1 MYYCKL
7 AIRIF
12 SRDDSWLRQLQQI
25 EPPENFEYDPA
36 VFAEFDAGEARKG
49 DLIVLDTKL
58 PYDLCRIRT
67 YCKKSAVLIFCGEIP
82 ETAGLSTDELN
93 ACSDV
98 WSKPLSPNLVE
109 FRLKQVLSQIKLRK
123 EHFLTQC
130 YLNTTIDSIPDLVWY
145 KDTRGAHLKV
155 NNAFCNAVGKT
166 KKDIQGRGHYYI
178 WDIEPEDYAV
188 GEYICLESEEVVL
201 QSRETCVFDEKVKS
215 RLGMRQFKT
224 YKSPLFDE
232 DGELMGTVGIA
243 HDVTDLGNMMVELKI
258 ILRSMPFAIMVYDHK
273 GVVTD
278 INRRFEEYFQ
288 IEPEEIIGKDFNEWR
303 KAIIKNPKTNDS
315 GKLEIRLAN
324 SGIERIVEIS
334 EEPIVDVFDSFIG
347 KLFVCR
353 DVTKERSFEQRIL
366 LSANTDAL
374 TGLYNRRFFYEKI
387 EENRWKPQ
395 ISLLYV
401 DMDNF
406 KLINDRFGHQVGD
419 DALKIVSDNLKT
431 CCPEDMICR
440 IGGDEF
446 LIAVLG
452 KCSETGLE
460 EKAAWILRRLQ
471 KVFDGTDAMGELS
484 ASIGIAYTLDQS
496 LPIDQLIKQSDIAL
510 LSAKRSGKARYCL
523 YSDMLKDV
531 IDRRGR

>member
-12 SRDDSWLRQLQQI
+12 SRDDVWLQQLQQI
-25 EPPENFEYDPA
+25 EPPENFECDSLL
-36 VFAEFDAGEARKG
+36 FNKFDAEEAKKG
-49 DLIVLDTKL
+49 DLVILDIRL
-58 PYDLCRIRT
+58 PCDLCRIRAL
-67 YCKKSAVLIFCGEIP
+67 CKENAVLIFCGETH
-82 ETAGLSTDELN
+82 ETARLSTDELE

-98 WSKPLSPNLVE
+98 WNKPLSTAMAG
-109 FRLKQVLSQIKLRK
+109 FHLKQILSQIKLRK
-123 EHFLTQC
+123 DHFLTRC
-130 YLNTTIDSIPDLVWY
+130 YLDTTIDSIPDLVWY
-145 KDTRGAHLKV
+145 KDVRGAHLKV
-155 NNAFCNAVGKT
+155 NNAFCNAVGKM
-166 KKDIQGRGHYYI
+166 KNDIQGRGHYYI
-178 WDIEPEDYAV
+178 WDIEPEDYAT

-201 QSRETCVFDEKVKS
+201 QARKTCVFDEKVKS

-232 DGELMGTVGIA
+232 DGELIGTVGIA

-258 ILRSMPFAIMVYDHK
+258 ILRSMPFAIMVYDHN

-278 INRRFEEYFQ
+278 INRKFEEYFQ
-288 IEPEEIIGKDFNEWR
+288 IESQEIIGKDFNEWK
-303 KAIIKNPKTNDS
+303 KAVIKEPKTNDS
-315 GKLEIRLAN
+315 GKLEIGLDN
-324 SGIERIVEIS
+324 NGTERIVEIS

-419 DALKIVSDNLKT
+419 DALKMVSDTLKA

-452 KCSETGLE
+452 KYSEMELE
-460 EKAAWILRRLQ
+460 EKAARILQCLQ
-471 KVFDGTDAMGELS
+471 KAFDGTDTMGELS
-484 ASIGIAYTLDQS
+484 ASIGVAYTSDQS

-510 LSAKRSGKARYCL
+510 LAAKRSGKARYCV
-523 YSDMLKDV
+523 YSEALKDV